1 MNRPT
6 GKRADKPRAKRRP
19 SCLVAAAVLGMALL
33 MPLGARAQGSDG
45 PGAQILFPSGTND
58 FVPTWLNMEMN
69 SDISQSILNLD
80 ADADILFAVYQRGFG
95 SESRCSPRF
104 P

>member
-1 MNRPT
+1 
-6 GKRADKPRAKRRP
+6 
-19 SCLVAAAVLGMALL
+19 
-33 MPLGARAQGSDG
+33 
-45 PGAQILFPSGTND
+45 
-58 FVPTWLNMEMN
+58 MEMN